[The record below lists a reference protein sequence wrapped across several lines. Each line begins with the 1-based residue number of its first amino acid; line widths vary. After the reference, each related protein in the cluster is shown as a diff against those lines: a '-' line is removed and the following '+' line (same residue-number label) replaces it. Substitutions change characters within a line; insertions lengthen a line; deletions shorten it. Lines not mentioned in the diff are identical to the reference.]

1 MEWKGGGR
9 QVQDRNDKQ
18 NTKEKGDTDMNS
30 KEKVRQTG
38 KGKEKVRQTGRGKEK
53 GEADRWRKGKR

>member
-18 NTKEKGDTDMNS
+18 DTVRQTGRG
-30 KEKVRQTG
+30 KEKVRLTG
-38 KGKEKVRQTGRGKEK
+38 RGKEKVRQTGRGKE
-53 GEADRWRKGKR
+53 R